1 MLSRFYR
8 SFFTILLLIS
18 FDSHAIIT
26 LTDNDL
32 KFEVGKKLEIYIDD
46 DGQESFDEIRTKKFD
61 SPNRLNFGI
70 TNSIYWV
77 RFTVENLSQHQDWHL
92 RVNYPPTD
100 YIDFYSP
107 NERTG
112 TYTVIKTGDKRPFA
126 SRPTK
131 NNFFLFPINP
141 SNDAA
146 TYYARFETQSVM
158 NLSMTLISET
168 SLIETAVSFS
178 YFQGVYFGILFVMA
192 LYNLFIYL
200 SVRDKTYLYYVLFI
214 LCMGI
219 FQLTVQGYGVMLVW
233 PDWPWWTN
241 NALIFGISLT
251 LLFALRFTQSF
262 LFTQRYCPKHHNAMQ
277 ILGYGSLI
285 NCLLV
290 ILLPFSIPAYLAVFL
305 GFLSSVAMASAGIAS
320 LKAGSRQAR
329 FYLAAWSV
337 LLLSSFLFLFRLMG
351 LLPSDWFTLYA
362 VQIGSV
368 IEAVLLSLGLADRIN
383 LLKAEALKTEQSAN
397 KLKDEFMSTITHE
410 LLTPVNGIRLSLDLL
425 KDKFIT
431 SEDKQLYQ
439 TANDSN
445 SHLLK
450 LIESMFTFVEAR
462 RGSIKLEES
471 LVRFKQSCENVFNY
485 FHNSKK
491 NGVSLDFI
499 WDAQLPDYVLLDE
512 KKFTLVLS
520 QLMKNACS
528 YTKSGSVVMSLTLE
542 GDSHCRVSVK
552 DTGIGIDSEKL
563 DTLFEAFN
571 QADNSLKR
579 EHGGLGI
586 GLSLAKDILNLFNT
600 KLELISEV
608 GKGTRATFVMPLS
621 LPSQEEIASL
631 KKNDLASAQ
640 VAPNEGT
647 KKSKILVVEDNP
659 VNSKLLCKL
668 LEKVGYSPL
677 AAIHGEDAISIL
689 NEQNDIEAIL
699 MDCQMPVM
707 DGYEATR
714 IIRNHNVY
722 SKIPIIA
729 VTANVSTED
738 QQRCIDCGMDF
749 YLAKPVRKEVLIET
763 LTRYLNT

>member
-1 MLSRFYR
+1 MPTSYSS
-8 SFFTILLLIS
+8 SFF
-18 FDSHAIIT
+18 H
-26 LTDNDL
+26 
-32 KFEVGKKLEIYIDD
+32 
-46 DGQESFDEIRTKKFD
+46 
-61 SPNRLNFGI
+61 
-70 TNSIYWV
+70 
-77 RFTVENLSQHQDWHL
+77 
-92 RVNYPPTD
+92 
-100 YIDFYSP
+100 
-107 NERTG
+107 
-112 TYTVIKTGDKRPFA
+112 
-126 SRPTK
+126 
-131 NNFFLFPINP
+131 
-141 SNDAA
+141 
-146 TYYARFETQSVM
+146 
-158 NLSMTLISET
+158 T
-168 SLIETAVSFS
+168 SLPRCFS
-178 YFQGVYFGILFVMA
+178 RL
-192 LYNLFIYL
+192 
-200 SVRDKTYLYYVLFI
+200 
-214 LCMGI
+214 
-219 FQLTVQGYGVMLVW
+219 
-233 PDWPWWTN
+233 
-241 NALIFGISLT
+241 
-251 LLFALRFTQSF
+251 
-262 LFTQRYCPKHHNAMQ
+262 
-277 ILGYGSLI
+277 
-285 NCLLV
+285 
-290 ILLPFSIPAYLAVFL
+290 
-305 GFLSSVAMASAGIAS
+305 LSSVAMASAGIAS

-586 GLSLAKDILNLFNT
+586 GLS
-600 KLELISEV
+600 
-608 GKGTRATFVMPLS
+608 
-621 LPSQEEIASL
+621 
-631 KKNDLASAQ
+631 
-640 VAPNEGT
+640 
-647 KKSKILVVEDNP
+647 
-659 VNSKLLCKL
+659 
-668 LEKVGYSPL
+668 
-677 AAIHGEDAISIL
+677 
-689 NEQNDIEAIL
+689 
-699 MDCQMPVM
+699 
-707 DGYEATR
+707 
-714 IIRNHNVY
+714 
-722 SKIPIIA
+722 
-729 VTANVSTED
+729 
-738 QQRCIDCGMDF
+738 
-749 YLAKPVRKEVLIET
+749 
-763 LTRYLNT
+763 